1 VDIRWV
7 SQALLE
13 RYPRQLAGTRGIAA
27 PIDYLEKVFQIPFW
41 LPPMDTAGGEK
52 LLAAVIG
59 SAGTENEPITQ
70 RQNTTPQDTRGAS
83 GRSSDAAA
91 PASNVRR
98 SILRDDHSGEPI
110 PVAPPAVQQVPVE
123 TLTLSG
129 GERRSLISLAAAVG
143 ISPRRAKRFANL
155 YRLLKAS
162 LSPNERRNFLLENGR
177 DGSFSTAMALLAA
190 TTGTPIAAKRLIA
203 ALDEN
208 SDVRRPVQ
216 DQLEAILEQLE
227 VSAAEQLAWRSIQLA
242 LPQRPYVSSDL
253 TELRFWA
260 TRIQRFSFDLGQ
272 EDNAEH
278 GDVPVLPLREASA
291 APQSR

>member
-1 VDIRWV
+1 LAAMIGGAGTEKEPV
-7 SQALLE
+7 APL
-13 RYPRQLAGTRGIAA
+13 RQSTTPQGTRG
-27 PIDYLEKVFQIPFW
+27 
-41 LPPMDTAGGEK
+41 T
-52 LLAAVIG
+52 
-59 SAGTENEPITQ
+59 
-70 RQNTTPQDTRGAS
+70 S
-83 GRSSDAAA
+83 GRPSDATA
-91 PASNVRR
+91 PTANLSR
-98 SILRDDHSGEPI
+98 SALRDDAPGEPV
-110 PVAPPAVQQVPVE
+110 PVAPPAAHQVPVE
-123 TLTLSG
+123 TLTLSA
-129 GERRSLISLAAAVG
+129 GERRNLISLAAAVG

-162 LSPNERRNFLLENGR
+162 LSPSERRNFLLENGR

-208 SDVRRPVQ
+208 SDARRPVQ

-227 VSAAEQLAWRSIQLA
+227 VPAAEQLAWGSIQLA
-242 LPQRPYVSSDL
+242 LPQRPYISSDL

-278 GDVPVLPLREASA
+278 SDVPVLPLRETSA
-291 APQSR
+291 VPQSR